1 MERTNSQFPLK
12 FRPFLAKG
20 TLVSGLIKVYF
31 MKKIEHIGI
40 AVKDM
45 EKAEKIFS
53 NIFGKSAYKKEEVI
67 SENVKTTFFKLGE
80 SKIELVAAINS
91 ESSIAKYLAKNKE
104 GMHHI
109 AFAVEDIEKE
119 MNRLKRQGIRLL
131 NNRPKVGADNQ
142 LICFLHPK
150 DTAGVL
156 IELCQGK

>member
-91 ESSIAKYLAKNKE
+91 ESSIAKYLAK
-104 GMHHI
+104 
-109 AFAVEDIEKE
+109 
-119 MNRLKRQGIRLL
+119 LK
-131 NNRPKVGADNQ
+131 
-142 LICFLHPK
+142 
-150 DTAGVL
+150 
-156 IELCQGK
+156 